1 MANISSYPSATPA
14 SGDLILG
21 TQLSATSLDKTRN
34 FTASAITAAGLGY
47 TSYTAL
53 LTQTG
58 TAAPTAT
65 VLLSNLTATL
75 TWARTGAGTYTLTA
89 GAATFTNNKTI
100 VFLNNGSDLTATQ
113 VPPIVWTKTSDTV
126 LTITTGADAAITN
139 GSFEVRIYA

>member
-75 TWARTGAGTYTLTA
+75 TWAHTGAGTYTLTA
-89 GAATFTNNKTI
+89 GATTFTNNKTI

-113 VPPIVWTKTSDTV
+113 VPPIVWTRTSDTV

>member
-75 TWARTGAGTYTLTA
+75 TWARTGPGTYTLTA

-113 VPPIVWTKTSDTV
+113 VPPIVWTRTSDTV